1 MISSGPSNFDVICY
15 RRNFLGAVIARAD
28 FLSPIEALASTL
40 PADLGKAATSRF
52 PIAEPRKA
60 SVQEVA
66 VSAEDLSARRTEFTE
81 WIFHGKDREKTL
93 CISQNWLWI
102 EVKRYERY
110 EVLRDDFEAA
120 LSAFLRAN
128 PQTQINRLGLR
139 YVNRVELQEPN
150 PMDWARYLADYTLAI
165 LQQAD
170 PKQIA
175 RALHV
180 LELNLGDFNL
190 RFQYGMPN
198 PDFPAPIKR
207 KLYVLDLDAY
217 ARGPQ
222 ENNRIGSS
230 LDAFHAAI
238 QERFEATITD
248 ALREKMNAERE

>member
-1 MISSGPSNFDVICY
+1 MTTSEESNLDAICY

-28 FLSPIEALASTL
+28 FLSPIEALASAL
-40 PADLGKAATSRF
+40 PADLGKVATSRF

-66 VSAEDLSARRTEFTE
+66 FSAEDLSTRRTEFTE

-93 CISQNWLWI
+93 YISQNSLWI
-102 EVKRYERY
+102 EVKRYQRY
-110 EVLRDDFEAA
+110 ELLRDDFEAV
-120 LSAFLRAN
+120 LSAFVRAH
-128 PQTQINRLGLR
+128 PQAQISRLGLR

-150 PMDWARYLADYTLAI
+150 PLDWARYLADYTLAI
-165 LQQAD
+165 FQQAN
-170 PKQIA
+170 PAQLA

-207 KLYVLDLDAY
+207 KLYVLDFDAY
-217 ARGPQ
+217 AQGPQ
-222 ENNRIGSS
+222 ENERIGTS
-230 LDAFHAAI
+230 LDAFHGVI
-238 QERFEATITD
+238 QARFEATITG
-248 ALREKMNAERE
+248 ALREKMNDEGE